1 MLASKIREKQKNESE
16 WIQRYT
22 LCSIADALRM
32 IADDGDNEGVPEGVP
47 VMAADPYP
55 VRRDDL
61 RRLADELDADGY

>member
-16 WIQRYT
+16 YIQHYV

-32 IADDGDNEGVPEGVP
+32 IADDGDNEGPGA
-47 VMAADPYP
+47 MAADPYP